1 MCIVGSVGRGA
12 ENNAVDVKTVQ
23 ILLNVNLA
31 GWDGTE
37 PLLVDGL
44 AGDQTGRAIARFQA
58 RSAPAVPPDGRIN
71 PRDGTLKALAAGL
84 PAQLTAETLLGI
96 MIHAAPGRVE
106 AFVNPLAEKM
116 TARGIDTA
124 RRRAHFLAQVG
135 HESGEL
141 RYTEEIASGDA
152 YEGRRDLGNTEA
164 GDGRRFKGRGLI
176 QLTGRANYR
185 AFGQAIGVDLLSG
198 DNPQRIA
205 TDPWLAVEVACWFW
219 QARGL
224 NALADADDAHA
235 VTRRINGGLNGLA
248 DRLRQLDRARFFL
261 QA

>member
-1 MCIVGSVGRGA
+1 MCIARAVGRDA
-12 ENNAVDVKTVQ
+12 ANDTVDVKTVQ
-23 ILLNVNLA
+23 ILLNVNRA
-31 GWDGTE
+31 GWAGAE

-44 AGDQTGRAIARFQA
+44 AGAQTCRAIAGFQEL
-58 RSAPAVPPDGRIN
+58 SVPPLPPDGCIN
-71 PRDGTLKALAAGL
+71 PRDSTLQALADGL
-84 PAQLTAETLLGI
+84 PKELTPETLLGI
-96 MIHAAPGRVE
+96 MVHADPRRVT
-106 AFVNPLAEKM
+106 AFVRPLAERM
-116 TARGIDTA
+116 TARGINTA
-124 RRRAHFLAQVG
+124 LRRAHFLAQVG

-152 YEGRRDLGNTEA
+152 YEGRVDLGNTEA

-185 AFGQAIGVDLLSG
+185 AFGEAIGVDLLGG
-198 DNPQRIA
+198 DNPQRVA
-205 TDPWLAVEVACWFW
+205 TDPRLAVEVACWFW

-224 NALADADDAHA
+224 NALADNNDARA

-261 QA
+261 RA

>member
-1 MCIVGSVGRGA
+1 MCIARAVGRAGD
-12 ENNAVDVKTVQ
+12 NHTVDVKTLQV
-23 ILLNVNLA
+23 LLNINRAAWA
-31 GWDGTE
+31 GAE
-37 PLLVDGL
+37 PLVVDGL
-44 AGDQTGRAIARFQA
+44 AGDNTCRAIAAFQT
-58 RSAPAVPPDGRIN
+58 RCVPAVPPSGCVH
-71 PRDGTLKALAAGL
+71 PGDGTFKALAAGL
-84 PAQLTAETLLGI
+84 PVTLTSDTLLGI
-96 MIHAAPGRVE
+96 MIHAHPRRVE
-106 AFVNPLAEKM
+106 AFADPLAERM

-152 YEGRRDLGNTEA
+152 YEGRQDLGNTEP

-185 AFGQAIGVDLLSG
+185 AFGHAVGLDLLTG
-198 DNPQRIA
+198 DNPARVA
-205 TDPWLAVEVACWFW
+205 GDPALAVEVACWYW
-219 QARGL
+219 QSRGL
-224 NALADADDAHA
+224 NALADADDAEA
-235 VTRRINGGLNGLA
+235 VTRRINGGLNGLT

>member
-1 MCIVGSVGRGA
+1 MCIARAVGREGA
-12 ENNAVDVKTVQ
+12 NDLVDVKTVQ
-23 ILLNVNLA
+23 ILLNVNRA
-31 GWDGTE
+31 GWAGAE
-37 PLLVDGL
+37 PLVVDGL
-44 AGDQTGRAIARFQA
+44 AGDNTCRAIARFQA
-58 RSAPAVPPDGRIN
+58 RRVPAVPPHGCIHPGDS
-71 PRDGTLKALAAGL
+71 TFKALGAGL
-84 PAQLTAETLLGI
+84 PAQLTADTLAGI
-96 MIHAAPGRVE
+96 MIHAGRTRVE
-106 AFVNPLAEKM
+106 AFVDPLLQRM

-152 YEGRRDLGNTEA
+152 YEGRLDLGNTEP

-185 AFGQAIGVDLLSG
+185 AFGNAIGIDLLSG
-198 DNPQRIA
+198 DNPQRVA
-205 TDPWLAVEVACWFW
+205 TDPALAVDVACWYW
-219 QARGL
+219 QSRGI
-224 NALADADDAHA
+224 NPLADADNAEA
-235 VTRRINGGLNGLA
+235 VTRKINGGLNGFA

>member
-1 MCIVGSVGRGA
+1 MCIVRAVGRDA
-12 ENNAVDVKTVQ
+12 ANDAVDVKTVQ
-23 ILLNVNLA
+23 ILLNVNRA
-31 GWDGTE
+31 GWDGAE
-37 PLLVDGL
+37 PLVADGR
-44 AGDQTGRAIARFQA
+44 AGDLTCRAIAQFQA
-58 RSAPAVPPDGRIN
+58 RRVPALPPDGRIH
-71 PRDGTLKALAAGL
+71 PRDSTLKALAAGL
-84 PAQLTAETLLGI
+84 PPELTAETLLGI
-96 MIHAAPGRVE
+96 MIHADPRRVE
-106 AFVNPLAEKM
+106 AFVHPLVERM

-124 RRRAHFLAQVG
+124 VRRAHFLAQVG

-185 AFGQAIGVDLLSG
+185 AFGEAIGVDLISG
-198 DNPQRIA
+198 DNPQRVA
-205 TDPWLAVEVACWFW
+205 TDPGLAVEVACWFW

-224 NALADADDAHA
+224 NALADADDGHA

>member
-1 MCIVGSVGRGA
+1 MCIARAVGRGA
-12 ENNAVDVKTVQ
+12 ANGIVDVKTVQ
-23 ILLNVNLA
+23 ILLNVNRA
-31 GWDGTE
+31 GWAGAE

-44 AGDQTGRAIARFQA
+44 AGDRTYRAITRFQA
-58 RSAPAVPPDGRIN
+58 RSVPAAAPDGRIN
-71 PRDGTLKALAAGL
+71 PRDSTLQALADGL
-84 PAQLTAETLLGI
+84 PKELTAETLLGI
-96 MIHAAPGRVE
+96 MVHADPRRVE
-106 AFVNPLAEKM
+106 AFVRPLAERM
-116 TARGIDTA
+116 TARGINTA
-124 RRRAHFLAQVG
+124 LRRAHFLAQVG

-185 AFGQAIGVDLLSG
+185 AFGEAIGVDLLSG
-198 DNPQRIA
+198 DNPQRVA
-205 TDPWLAVEVACWFW
+205 TDPGLAVEVACWFW
-219 QARGL
+219 QAHAL
-224 NALADADDAHA
+224 NALADNNDARA

-261 QA
+261 RA